1 VHVDVFYF
9 TDIYHEVVKKCQ
21 ELEVLLNQNS
31 FQPSVP
37 VGDSLR
43 YYNALLASLVL
54 V

>member
-1 VHVDVFYF
+1 MRVDVFHF
-9 TDIYHEVVKKCQ
+9 TDTYHEVVKKCQ

-43 YYNALLASLVL
+43 YSSALMDSVFLV
-54 V
+54 